1 MLDTLNTL
9 VAYVKANI
17 SNYTVVEQIDTI
29 DTWSYNVNTEALTN
43 MEMVAYNELQNQL
56 WKYYSC

>member
-1 MLDTLNTL
+1 
-9 VAYVKANI
+9 VAYVKENV

-43 MEMVAYNELQNQL
+43 LEMVAYNELQNQL
-56 WKYYSC
+56 WRYYSC

>member
-9 VAYVKANI
+9 VAYVKENV

-43 MEMVAYNELQNQL
+43 LEMVAYNELQNQL